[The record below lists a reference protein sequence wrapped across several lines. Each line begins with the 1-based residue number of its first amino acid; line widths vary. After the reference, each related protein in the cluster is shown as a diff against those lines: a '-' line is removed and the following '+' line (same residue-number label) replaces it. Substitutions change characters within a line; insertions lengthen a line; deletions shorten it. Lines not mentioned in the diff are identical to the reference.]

1 MRYNASV
8 NHVNL
13 MRQGYFRSVGVFIP
27 TILRSQEPL
36 IQMESATKVN
46 FPVWNYSSR
55 FFLYWSIFFIF
66 LNFIWNSNI
75 GRVNIFKIFLLYKNS
90 WIVVVYILEVL
101 LGSRISGGM
110 NFWHIME
117 FFFLSYKLLYLFYKG
132 PGMIGYCCKLVCF
145 LILQILVMLL

>member
-46 FPVWNYSSR
+46 F
-55 FFLYWSIFFIF
+55 LYEI
-66 LNFIWNSNI
+66 
-75 GRVNIFKIFLLYKNS
+75 
-90 WIVVVYILEVL
+90 ILPGPFCTEA
-101 LGSRISGGM
+101 
-110 NFWHIME
+110 
-117 FFFLSYKLLYLFYKG
+117 FFFFYIFEFHVK
-132 PGMIGYCCKLVCF
+132 F
-145 LILQILVMLL
+145 

>member
-13 MRQGYFRSVGVFIP
+13 MRQGYFRSVGIFIP
-27 TILRSQEPL
+27 TILGSQEPL
-36 IQMESATKVN
+36 IPMESATKVN
-46 FPVWNYSSR
+46 FPVWNYSPRS
-55 FFLYWSIFFIF
+55 FLYWSIFFIF

-117 FFFLSYKLLYLFYKG
+117 FFFLSYKLLYLFHKG
-132 PGMIGYCCKLVCF
+132 RGMIGYCCKLVCF